1 MRWIAAIIAIVMG
14 VGLIVTPIASSLF
27 SRTKDAQRLA
37 DDVRPAMTKK
47 ALAVAET
54 DKNTV
59 KAAIREF
66 NGPTFKLVAGAFG
79 MTPRQFAAYLQRRY
93 PDVAAGSRVLPVG
106 VAHGEAILRVL
117 ERNRTNFESADSY
130 PVEGMSVRVG
140 PWIFVALGVAFAVL
154 GVIALRVPGRWPLAV
169 LAVAGLVPVVFALAA
184 ALPSKA
190 SDTRDLSSGLKST
203 LSAQSANAAVFQV
216 HTAERFV
223 AQVNSGLLPALGR
236 QLHMTPAQLNAF
248 LARKSPALSRALPQF
263 NRILAEYDPL
273 AVALVNDRPHYVE
286 TAKLK
291 FVTLTWILIGAS
303 AMVFLVSG
311 VALLAGARG
320 RAAAPLAA
328 PRPAV

>member
-1 MRWIAAIIAIVMG
+1 MRRVAAIIAIVMG

-27 SRTKDAQRLA
+27 SRTKSAERLA

-66 NGPTFKLVAGAFG
+66 NGPTFKLAAGAFG
-79 MTPRQFAAYLQRRY
+79 MTPAQFAGYLQKNF
-93 PDVAAGSRVLPVG
+93 PNVAAGSRVLPVG
-106 VAHGEAILRVL
+106 VAHGEQILRVL
-117 ERNRTNFESADSY
+117 DGNRGNFESADSY
-130 PVEGMSVRVG
+130 PLSGWSVRIG
-140 PWIFVALGVAFAVL
+140 PWIFVALGLAFAVL

-169 LAVAGLVPVVFALAA
+169 LAVTGLVPVVFALAA
-184 ALPSKA
+184 SLPSKA
-190 SDTRDLSSGLKST
+190 SDTRDLSNNLKST

-223 AQVNSGLLPALGR
+223 AQVNSGLLPALGK

-248 LARKSPALSRALPQF
+248 LAQKSPALSHALPQF
-263 NRILAEYDPL
+263 TRILDEYDPL
-273 AVALVNDRPHYVE
+273 AVALVRDRPNYVA
-286 TAKLK
+286 TAKIK

-303 AMVFLVSG
+303 ALVLLASG
-311 VALLAGARG
+311 FALAAGARRG
-320 RAAAPLAA
+320 EPAPRAAPS
-328 PRPAV
+328 PA